1 MLSQVLI
8 LTLEMKLID
17 VKPSTYIDF
26 DFESND
32 KDSKFKVGN
41 HVRMSKFRNIFAKDF
56 KPNWSEEVFVLKK
69 LKNTVSWKYAIE

>member
-17 VKPSTYIDF
+17 VKPSIYIDF

>member
-56 KPNWSEEVFVLKK
+56 KPNWS
-69 LKNTVSWKYAIE
+69 

>member
-17 VKPSTYIDF
+17 IKPSTYIDF
-26 DFESND
+26 QFESND

-56 KPNWSEEVFVLKK
+56 KPNWS
-69 LKNTVSWKYAIE
+69 

>member
-26 DFESND
+26 HFESND

-56 KPNWSEEVFVLKK
+56 KPNWSEEVFVMKK
-69 LKNTVSWKYAIE
+69 LKNTVSWKYVIE

>member
-1 MLSQVLI
+1 
-8 LTLEMKLID
+8 MKLID
-17 VKPSTYIDF
+17 VKPSIYIDF

-56 KPNWSEEVFVLKK
+56 KPNWSEEVFVMKK

>member
-56 KPNWSEEVFVLKK
+56 KPNWSEEVFVMKK

>member
-17 VKPSTYIDF
+17 VKPSIYIDF

-56 KPNWSEEVFVLKK
+56 KPNWSEEVFVMKK